1 MAIKDL
7 AIPEDFIQNLPTI
20 TSKKMAKISKRMV
33 EIDRANNTAGKR
45 NTQTTTQLMTLT
57 MLTDSPYRRL
67 RQILA
72 QIETKRQAVES
83 TYWKLRKGKLL
94 RDKWVE
100 KGDEMSMIK
109 LEQAEHGLE
118 RSKVYIDGALREI
131 GALQDAYEEIRK
143 NNNNPEFWDEEDSE
157 LDEIR
162 HHIRQVFRQ
171 GHRDMILT
179 GRITQGNAEYFEQ
192 YGIHL
197 QTAQRVIGNYINSC
211 EKMMDEDGVM
221 PSVDHFYKF
230 LDECVE
236 NFGEEYIKVM
246 NHIGINDL
254 VRSEWLFKN
263 NVNRQ

>member
-1 MAIKDL
+1 
-7 AIPEDFIQNLPTI
+7 
-20 TSKKMAKISKRMV
+20 
-33 EIDRANNTAGKR
+33 
-45 NTQTTTQLMTLT
+45 
-57 MLTDSPYRRL
+57 
-67 RQILA
+67 
-72 QIETKRQAVES
+72 
-83 TYWKLRKGKLL
+83 
-94 RDKWVE
+94 
-100 KGDEMSMIK
+100 
-109 LEQAEHGLE
+109 
-118 RSKVYIDGALREI
+118 
-131 GALQDAYEEIRK
+131 
-143 NNNNPEFWDEEDSE
+143 
-157 LDEIR
+157 
-162 HHIRQVFRQ
+162 
-171 GHRDMILT
+171 MILT